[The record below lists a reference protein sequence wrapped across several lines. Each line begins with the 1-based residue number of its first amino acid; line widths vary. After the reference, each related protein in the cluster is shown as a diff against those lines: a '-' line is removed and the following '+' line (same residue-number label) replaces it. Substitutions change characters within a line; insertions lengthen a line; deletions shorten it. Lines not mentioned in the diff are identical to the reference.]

1 MGYFHIQCI
10 QISAAVHFNRYIYI
24 YIYISEIAHLPLA
37 QKCTL
42 AYLYIFEEDN

>member
-1 MGYFHIQCI
+1 MGYFHIQYI
-10 QISAAVHFNRYIYI
+10 QISAAVHFNRYI